1 LSVPNDLVILH
12 MSKNLKDMI
21 TRAETWPEEAQ
32 EEAIAMLQAIE
43 DEIAHPYELTEDDRK
58 AIDRGLE
65 DVRRGKIASNEDVSR
80 LFARYRRP

>member
-1 LSVPNDLVILH
+1 MSVSSEPVILH
-12 MSKNLKDMI
+12 MPKNLKDMI

-32 EEAIAMLQAIE
+32 EEAVAMLQAIE
-43 DEIAHPYELTEDDRK
+43 AEIAHPYELTEDDRN

-65 DVRRGKIASNEDVSR
+65 DVRRGKIASDEEVSR